1 MNRKGCSMN
10 REDPYRDQAER
21 LRKRIEKINEDNHD
35 ESQLPPRND
44 LHRSRK
50 KKTKW
55 KLKYPIIRLLVL
67 FFILLPITIFSIYT
81 YLEGKK
87 PIGTE
92 KVSSS
97 SEGYESIN
105 LETPQKEEKKQVND
119 DTKNSGGESE
129 SKNENVVDPSVGT
142 ETTEK
147 GTEVKNPVGQQT
159 TENNQTDAIEKS
171 ESGLDTDKNDN
182 SQQTSQKSDSSQN
195 KIIYHTVQ
203 PQETLYRIAMKY
215 YHSNS
220 GIEKIKQANHLSS
233 NNIETGK
240 VLKIPL

>member
-21 LRKRIEKINEDNHD
+21 LRKRIEKINEVNHD

-55 KLKYPIIRLLVL
+55 KLRYPIIRLLAL
-67 FFILLPITIFSIYT
+67 FFILLPITIFSVYS

-87 PIGTE
+87 PIGAE
-92 KVSSS
+92 KVSGS

-105 LETPQKEEKKQVND
+105 LETPQTEEKKQVND

-147 GTEVKNPVGQQT
+147 GTEDKNPVGQQT

-171 ESGLDTDKNDN
+171 ESGLETDKNN
-182 SQQTSQKSDSSQN
+182 SQQTSQKKDEEQN

-220 GIEKIKQANHLSS
+220 GIEKIKQANHLSN

>member
-1 MNRKGCSMN
+1 MN

-21 LRKRIEKINEDNHD
+21 LRKRIEKINEVNHD

-55 KLKYPIIRLLVL
+55 KLRYPIIRLLAL
-67 FFILLPITIFSIYT
+67 FFILLPITIFSVYS

-87 PIGTE
+87 PIGAE

-105 LETPQKEEKKQVND
+105 LETTQTEEKKQVND
-119 DTKNSGGESE
+119 DAKNSGGESE
-129 SKNENVVDPSVGT
+129 RKNENVVDPTVGT

-147 GTEVKNPVGQQT
+147 GTGDKNPVGQQI
-159 TENNQTDAIEKS
+159 TENNQTDAIEKP
-171 ESGLDTDKNDN
+171 ESGLETDKNT
-182 SQQTSQKSDSSQN
+182 SQQTSQKKDEEQN

-220 GIEKIKQANHLSS
+220 GIEKIKQANHLSN

>member
-21 LRKRIEKINEDNHD
+21 LRKRIEKINDVNHD
-35 ESQLPPRND
+35 KSQLPPRND

-87 PIGTE
+87 PIGSE

-97 SEGYESIN
+97 TEGYESIN
-105 LETPQKEEKKQVND
+105 LETPQKEEKKQVDDQTQKMDGKNESND
-119 DTKNSGGESE
+119 
-129 SKNENVVDPSVGT
+129 ENVVNPSTSTEATEKET
-142 ETTEK
+142 ETK
-147 GTEVKNPVGQQT
+147 DPVGQET
-159 TENNQTDAIEKS
+159 KESNLSGSVEKPD
-171 ESGLDTDKNDN
+171 SGLDTDKNNN
-182 SQQTSQKSDSSQN
+182 SQQTSPKSDSSKN

-220 GIEKIKQANHLSS
+220 GVEKIKQANHLSN

-240 VLKIPL
+240 VLKIPQ

>member
-1 MNRKGCSMN
+1 MN

-21 LRKRIEKINEDNHD
+21 LRKRIEKINEVNHD

-44 LHRSRK
+44 FHRSRK

-87 PIGTE
+87 PIGSE

-105 LETPQKEEKKQVND
+105 LETPQKEEKKQADDHTQKMDAKKESNDEKVVNPS
-119 DTKNSGGESE
+119 TGTEAAEKESE
-129 SKNENVVDPSVGT
+129 AKD
-142 ETTEK
+142 
-147 GTEVKNPVGQQT
+147 PVGQET
-159 TENNQTDAIEKS
+159 KESSNLSDSEEKPD
-171 ESGLDTDKNDN
+171 SGLDTDKNDN
-182 SQQTSQKSDSSQN
+182 SQQTSQKSDSSKN

-220 GIEKIKQANHLSS
+220 GIEKIKQANHLSN

-240 VLKIPL
+240 VLKIPQ